1 MMASLDDSVARIL
14 AAVRAN
20 GIASRTLVLFFSDN
34 GGAPHMRNDPLRG
47 RKGQVWEGGHRVPA
61 IAWWPGRIERGSR
74 CEELCSSLD
83 VMPTMFELAGLD
95 APTDRPFDGE
105 SLLPR
110 LRGERR
116 DRPRQLFWL
125 GRAMRDGRWKLV
137 VQKDRALLFD
147 LSEDLGERRD
157 VADRHPERVARM
169 RAALAEWRED
179 VAR

>member
-1 MMASLDDSVARIL
+1 
-14 AAVRAN
+14 
-20 GIASRTLVLFFSDN
+20 
-34 GGAPHMRNDPLRG
+34 
-47 RKGQVWEGGHRVPA
+47 
-61 IAWWPGRIERGSR
+61 
-74 CEELCSSLD
+74 
-83 VMPTMFELAGLD
+83 GLD

-169 RAALAEWRED
+169 HAALAEWRED